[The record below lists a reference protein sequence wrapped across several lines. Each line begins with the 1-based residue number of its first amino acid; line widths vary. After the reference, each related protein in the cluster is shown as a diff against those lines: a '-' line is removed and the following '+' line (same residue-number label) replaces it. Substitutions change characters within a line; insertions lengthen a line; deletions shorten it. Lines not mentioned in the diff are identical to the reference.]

1 MHERGRL
8 KTWEGMIVSNNKN
21 IEIYMNNPVVILDTD
36 TGTLIKMGD
45 SLTSGIR
52 DYYDKMVS
60 TYKDLGMTSM
70 CDSLLYLEFN
80 RYNGVL
86 DIDGICT
93 LINYMSNSIGA
104 EKLNKLLSLD
114 EGSLKLEVQRLQDI
128 GF

>member
-8 KTWEGMIVSNNKN
+8 KTWEGMVVSNNKN
-21 IEIYMNNPVVILDTD
+21 TEIYMNNPVVILDKD

-45 SLTSGIR
+45 SLTSGIK
-52 DYYDKMVS
+52 DYYDKMIS
-60 TYKDLGMTSM
+60 KYRDLGMVSM
-70 CDSLLYLEFN
+70 CDSMVYLEFD

-86 DIDGICT
+86 NIDDICT
-93 LINYMSNSIGA
+93 LINYMNNSIGA